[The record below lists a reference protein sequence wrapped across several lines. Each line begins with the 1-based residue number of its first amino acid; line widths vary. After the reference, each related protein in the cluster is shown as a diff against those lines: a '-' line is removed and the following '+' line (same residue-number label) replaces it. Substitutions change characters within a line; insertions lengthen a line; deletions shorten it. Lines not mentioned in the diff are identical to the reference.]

1 MHKIGRRFYNEGF
14 IWLVLAYIVALIV
27 LDQRGYF
34 LSKVNS
40 ISQRINQEAE
50 LVVKVEAP
58 LEVKTNRIE
67 FPVST
72 LISGRKTI
80 LLARCYNTKNSVSQF
95 DVLKI
100 TGKILPLP
108 QPRNPGQFDYGNYLM
123 RKGYS
128 GIISV
133 NKYEIIKKGK
143 TPLFYRM
150 IDSIRAKMIDSIRK
164 NLPAETPEG
173 GVLEAMFVGEKSEI
187 PPEVSAEFIDSGL
200 MHVLVVSGMNVVY
213 VVAVFFFAFKLLP
226 ISNKLRNVFLI
237 VPIVVYCFATGANPP
252 VVRATVLALAII
264 LCYLLSRERALYHAF
279 ALSALIILI
288 FDPQA
293 LFGASMQLSFA
304 ACLGLV
310 YIAPKLADSFKFSL
324 PKILRYILLLF
335 FVTLSAQLA
344 TAPLLAKYFYKVSG
358 IGLLSNLVV
367 VPDVGIILWLCFI
380 QFFAYMF
387 FPFALPVTTWAC
399 HLSANVL
406 LSMTAFFAKCPFA
419 NVYTGAPSLVF
430 IISYYII
437 LIAVFKFK
445 RNLYKLFGLAFLL
458 IFVFFSYKILQSNG
472 KLTVTFL
479 DVGLGDSVF
488 VKTPD
493 NKKIF
498 VDCGGADAGVG
509 KWVYQPF
516 LLSQGITKID
526 KILITTDKWT
536 HYAGLKGL
544 IEFFKIGE
552 IYLP

>member
-406 LSMTAFFAKCPFA
+406 LSMTAFFAKC
-419 NVYTGAPSLVF
+419 
-430 IISYYII
+430 
-437 LIAVFKFK
+437 
-445 RNLYKLFGLAFLL
+445 
-458 IFVFFSYKILQSNG
+458 
-472 KLTVTFL
+472 
-479 DVGLGDSVF
+479 
-488 VKTPD
+488 
-493 NKKIF
+493 
-498 VDCGGADAGVG
+498 
-509 KWVYQPF
+509 
-516 LLSQGITKID
+516 
-526 KILITTDKWT
+526 
-536 HYAGLKGL
+536 
-544 IEFFKIGE
+544 
-552 IYLP
+552 